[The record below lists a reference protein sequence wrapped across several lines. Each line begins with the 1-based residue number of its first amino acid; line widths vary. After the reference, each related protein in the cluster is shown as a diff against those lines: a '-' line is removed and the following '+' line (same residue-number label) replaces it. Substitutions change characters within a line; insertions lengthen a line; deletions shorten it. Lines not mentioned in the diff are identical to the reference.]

1 MNVLQNGYMGYPM
14 CGCLWKLGQS
24 SPSGSNSSRPKAVST
39 TGVGLAKPS
48 LLQLVNEKA
57 EPEKFQDFQL

>member
-1 MNVLQNGYMGYPM
+1 MATWATQCVGVSGNWGS
-14 CGCLWKLGQS
+14 LG